1 MISTGNP
8 CPVCRDNHVV
18 MDYRVSSRY
27 PLSAT
32 VFLAT
37 HLCQSLSV
45 LQNVK
50 LLKQFLAPDEK
61 TIYKPARTRKFSAAI
76 SHLTLVARVQLEL
89 LGLQALGI

>member
-1 MISTGNP
+1 M
-8 CPVCRDNHVV
+8 
-18 MDYRVSSRY
+18 
-27 PLSAT
+27 
-32 VFLAT
+32 
-37 HLCQSLSV
+37 